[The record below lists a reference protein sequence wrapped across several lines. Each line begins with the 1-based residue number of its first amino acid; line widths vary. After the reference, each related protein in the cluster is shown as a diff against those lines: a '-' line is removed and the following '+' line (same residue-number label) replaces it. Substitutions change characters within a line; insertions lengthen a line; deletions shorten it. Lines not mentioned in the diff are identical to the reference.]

1 MLSSNGDYI
10 FKEKGKGKHCL
21 AGMGTIL
28 TGYFTNNY

>member
-1 MLSSNGDYI
+1 MLSSNSDYI

-28 TGYFTNNY
+28 TRYFTNNY